1 MCARSACA
9 ESRALCAR
17 RTLAPILVMCGVLRA
32 QARPRA
38 CARARV
44 HVLVQALLDSP
55 LFGVRWRWNATTSLA
70 LPRFRPR
77 LEQLLVNHYQLVP
90 IAHLV
95 TPSAADLA
103 VLLLSPAQFSRLPRL
118 CGAIWHASTL
128 SREIR
133 REVVNELR
141 EGLGAEVFSQAL
153 AQRQLG
159 GAADLLREPSELI
172 EAIDR
177 DGQGCVAAWLHAQ
190 HADLQGWLRL
200 RFAFP
205 KGHSARLPRDLE
217 IVQAAAASLAA
228 EDNAHE

>member
-1 MCARSACA
+1 MSLVERWQGLIAEPLQFVRGPSLGACFA
-9 ESRALCAR
+9 DDLPDE
-17 RTLAPILVMCGVLRA
+17 VLQA
-32 QARPRA
+32 MQGQAR
-38 CARARV
+38 
-44 HVLVQALLDSP
+44 
-55 LFGVRWRWNATTSLA
+55 
-70 LPRFRPR
+70 FRQR
-77 LEQLLVNHYQLVP
+77 LEQLLVNHYQLAP

-177 DGQGCVAAWLHAQ
+177 DGQGCVAAWLQAQ

-205 KGHSARLPRDLE
+205 QGHSARLPRDLE